1 METVRI
7 EHFRQLLLD
16 ERAALEQLAQTGS
29 EAAATV
35 ELDQSRVGRLSR
47 MDAMQGQAMSVE
59 MNNRRRERLRRIAAA
74 LERMESGDFGLCE
87 DCGEAIALGRLEFDP
102 AASLCIDCA
111 GRKESA

>member
-1 METVRI
+1 LETNRT
-7 EHFRQLLLD
+7 ERFRQLLLD
-16 ERAALEQLAQTGS
+16 ERAALEQVADTGS

-59 MNNRRRERLRRIAAA
+59 MNHRRRERLRRIAAA
-74 LERMESGDFGLCE
+74 LERIDSGDFGLCE
-87 DCGEAIALGRLEFDP
+87 HCGEAIASGRLEFDP

-111 GRKESA
+111 DREESA